1 MAVQPIAAHKSGRR
15 IYLMS
20 SATQVDVR
28 RSGLFYF
35 TVNRDPP
42 GPAGGR
48 LQRSPELSAE
58 LRRPLCGEL
67 KGGRGRNE
75 RDGKEG
81 KGEGRKNG
89 REGRSHKN
97 RHSWLYSLVSTY
109 MTSFWATV
117 RKTVRPVQS
126 DRCMS
131 VCAVC
136 PVLSVTLV
144 YCDQTVEWIIVKL
157 GMQVDSA
164 LPHCL
169 RWDQLPIPQ
178 KGTAPISVV
187 AKWLDGL
194 RCHLV

>member
-28 RSGLFYF
+28 RSGLFCALNSLSSEIRR
-35 TVNRDPP
+35 TRW
-42 GPAGGR
+42 AALGR
-48 LQRSPELSAE
+48 LQRSPDLSAKLMKE
-58 LRRPLCGEL
+58 KERGE
-67 KGGRGRNE
+67 RM
-75 RDGKEG
+75 EG
-81 KGEGRKNG
+81 KGDHTRTKTPGYTA
-89 REGRSHKN
+89 
-97 RHSWLYSLVSTY
+97 LTVFTY

-117 RKTVRPVQS
+117 CKTVRPMLS

-157 GMQVDSA
+157 GMQVYSA
-164 LPHCL
+164 LATLC
-169 RWDQLPIPQ
+169 
-178 KGTAPISVV
+178 
-187 AKWLDGL
+187 
-194 RCHLV
+194 